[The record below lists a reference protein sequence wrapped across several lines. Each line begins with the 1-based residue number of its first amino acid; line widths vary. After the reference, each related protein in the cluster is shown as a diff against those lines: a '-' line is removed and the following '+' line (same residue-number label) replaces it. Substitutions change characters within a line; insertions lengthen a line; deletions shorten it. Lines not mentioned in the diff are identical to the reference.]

1 MGRRRYLFPANLMM
15 GVIVLWSGTL
25 RAEELPLWPLPE
37 GFRTASIGDDLR
49 LNGVPVRVALFSGI
63 ANERDFRRDMEREC
77 RQRRGVFQAL
87 PDGLRQLWSCVRE
100 PYSQT
105 LRWQARGGR
114 IEGELSTIRLNA
126 SVKKSPL
133 PVALPQDAQ
142 VISDLESRDGS
153 TRGRVILVESRLSV
167 PQLRADLLRNAAS
180 QGWKTVG
187 DLSDQRERLS
197 LRKPG
202 ASLDL
207 AFPSD
212 HPKDTMVVLVW
223 QNH

>member
-1 MGRRRYLFPANLMM
+1 MRRRRYVFLASLM
-15 GVIVLWSGTL
+15 GAIFLWSGAL

-63 ANERDFRRDMEREC
+63 ASERDFRRDMEREC

-87 PDGLRQLWSCVRE
+87 PDGFRRLWSCVRE

-105 LRWQARGGR
+105 LRWQSKSGR
-114 IEGELSTIRLNA
+114 IEGELSTMRLDA
-126 SVKKSPL
+126 SVKESPL
-133 PVALPQDAQ
+133 PIALPQDAQ

-153 TRGRVILVESRLSV
+153 TRGRVILMESRLSV
-167 PQLRADLLRNAAS
+167 PQLRAELLRNAAS
-180 QGWKTVG
+180 QGWKPVG
-187 DLSDQRERLS
+187 DLSEQRERLS

-212 HPKDTMVVLVW
+212 HSRGTKVVLVW
-223 QNH
+223 QNR